1 LQEEVII
8 PKENLV
14 NLFKDKR
21 IIETDYGWY
30 LDGSE
35 VEIIALHEIEPKFLR
50 DVANAKLYK
59 IKRRDG
65 KNINL

>member
-14 NLFKDKR
+14 DLFKSKR

-30 LDGSE
+30 LNSSE
-35 VEIIALHEIEPKFLR
+35 IEIIALHEIEPKFLR

-59 IKRRDG
+59 LKRKDG
-65 KNINL
+65 KSIII